1 MKMKLFVPC
10 PCSHAHTPQK
20 KVFYQKTE
28 SPSNSPFQATPP
40 REHETSLIIQTKE
53 KRNSQNMRQP
63 FLYPGYAKEHPTRN
77 TSHSS
82 RRTHHGFPSRM
93 RRDCVGELLMSD
105 WRRGTRGRRSV
116 AEK

>member
-28 SPSNSPFQATPP
+28 SPSNPPFQATPP

-53 KRNSQNMRQP
+53 KTKLPKYAPAISLSRLCKRTPNKKHFSQLTENASWIP
-63 FLYPGYAKEHPTRN
+63 VENEEGL
-77 TSHSS
+77 
-82 RRTHHGFPSRM
+82 
-93 RRDCVGELLMSD
+93 C
-105 WRRGTRGRRSV
+105 RGAV
-116 AEK
+116 DE